1 VEKLNVA
8 LVEWDAVPGEPAPL
22 MFTTNE
28 PAVGEVHER
37 LEVPV
42 PLAASDT
49 GVTVNGLHVKPV
61 GTVSVRAT
69 EPAKLNV
76 LVRVTVEEIEEPGV
90 PVGEVAL
97 IEKSPTCETKPTECT
112 RLPLVAVIM
121 TR

>member
-49 GVTVNGLHVKPV
+49 GVTVNGLHVRPASV
-61 GTVSVRAT
+61 SATV
-69 EPAKLNV
+69 PAKLNV
-76 LVRVTVEEIEEPGV
+76 LVRVTVDVIEEPVNPTGD
-90 PVGEVAL
+90 VAL
-97 IEKSPTCETKPTECT
+97 IVKSPT
-112 RLPLVAVIM
+112 
-121 TR
+121 

>member
-1 VEKLNVA
+1 VQDRLDVPVA
-8 LVEWDAVPGEPAPL
+8 LAV
-22 MFTTNE
+22 
-28 PAVGEVHER
+28 
-37 LEVPV
+37 
-42 PLAASDT
+42 SDT
-49 GVTVNGLHVKPV
+49 GVTVNGWHVKPA

-76 LVRVTVEEIEEPGV
+76 LVRVTVEEIDEPVV

-97 IEKSPTCETKPTECT
+97 IEKSPACETKPTECT